1 MRKDISHYMIVEV
14 ELCLKWFKKR
24 LESPKMRGFSGK
36 DHFIVVAGELYVI
49 QETTRIA
56 KNEGFLW

>member
-1 MRKDISHYMIVEV
+1 M
-14 ELCLKWFKKR
+14 WFKKQ

-36 DHFIVVAGELYVI
+36 DHFIVVEGELYVI